1 MNNMAFV
8 RAASQTL
15 RFSSATQT
23 LKNGFQ
29 SRGAFRPTERPLT
42 YLSAQKT
49 FVNQSSI
56 ATPRLTHFKPN
67 SPFISFR
74 RQLTLSSPDLAEKKK
89 SSLKKP
95 VTPKGK
101 FDLED
106 EAKKKELDQIR
117 EELRAKEEAEK
128 AKDEMEEAAESE
140 TYVMGELVNE
150 ETGERGGPKG
160 QEPTEYGDWQRKGR
174 VTDF

>member
-1 MNNMAFV
+1 MAFV

-15 RFSSATQT
+15 RCTSASQT

-29 SRGAFRPTERPLT
+29 SRGAFCSTERPLT

-67 SPFISFR
+67 SQFISFR
-74 RQLTLSSPDLAEKKK
+74 RQLTLSSPDLAEKNK

-95 VTPKGK
+95 ITPKGK

-128 AKDEMEEAAESE
+128 AKDESGDEAAESE